1 MDDFDRAQKLC
12 EKYKAWKDE
21 IAKKCLS
28 FDPVDAFM
36 AGYEL
41 GQNEKTICDH
51 SNIERLEAE
60 GIDEYGD
67 YWEWCKD
74 CGAVRFVETFYPE
87 DGPEEKREE
96 WRSTK

>member
-21 IAKKCLS
+21 IAKKYLS

-41 GQNEKTICDH
+41 GFKECEN
-51 SNIERLEAE
+51 RLP
-60 GIDEYGD
+60 
-67 YWEWCKD
+67 KQ
-74 CGAVRFVETFYPE
+74 PE
-87 DGPEEKREE
+87 IFSLDNL
-96 WRSTK
+96 